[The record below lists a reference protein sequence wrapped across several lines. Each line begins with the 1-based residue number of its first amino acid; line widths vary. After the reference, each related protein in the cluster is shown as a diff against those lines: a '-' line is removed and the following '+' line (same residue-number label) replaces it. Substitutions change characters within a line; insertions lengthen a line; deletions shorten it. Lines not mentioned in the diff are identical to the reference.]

1 MQTLLTTISSILLAL
16 SSAQK
21 DGMMCSFCMTI
32 VANTQDAYGPA
43 IENTTDLELLRYFQ
57 KECPRYAV
65 KSTMLAGECEYLVSE
80 HPLVFFRD
88 LRTGKSPLDTCMD
101 CGSC

>member
-1 MQTLLTTISSILLAL
+1 MRSLLTTVSFTLLAL
-16 SSAQK
+16 SSAQRG
-21 DGMMCSFCMTI
+21 GMMCSFCMTI

-43 IENTTDLELLRYFQ
+43 IANTTDLELLRYFQ

-65 KSTMLAGECEYLVSE
+65 KSMMLAGECEYLVSE

-88 LRTGKSPLDTCMD
+88 LRHERSPLDTCMD